1 MARSALGQR
10 TKSILMILLASLLPQ
25 VYSELMPS
33 IAATDEYVKLNSSD

>member
-10 TKSILMILLASLLPQ
+10 TKSIPMILFVSFLPQ

-33 IAATDEYVKLNSSD
+33 IAATD